1 MVGMPLLFFIDMRKV
16 LFLMIILALLMMCG
30 SCCPCK
36 NLTTET
42 KTHDSV
48 RVETNTVTVYVPD
61 TVLIEIPA
69 QTAERT
75 TADSTSHLEN
85 DYATSDVH
93 INADGTLF
101 HDLKTKPQKKPVE
114 VKKKEVHKDNI
125 VYKGHTEQETEK
137 KIVEVIPSWAWYVL
151 LYAVAVTLCLVLF
164 IRRKL

>member
-1 MVGMPLLFFIDMRKV
+1 MSGMPLLFYIDMSKV
-16 LFLMIILALLMMCG
+16 FLMIILALLMMCG

-42 KTHDSV
+42 STHDSI

-61 TVLIEIPA
+61 TVLIEIPL

-85 DYATSDVH
+85 DYATSDAR

-101 HDLKTKPQKKPVE
+101 HSLNTKPQEKPVE
-114 VKKKEVHKDNI
+114 VKKKEVRKDNI
-125 VYKGHTEQETEK
+125 VYKGHTEKETEE
-137 KIVEVIPSWAWYVL
+137 KIVQVTPSWAWYVL
-151 LYAVAVTLCLVLF
+151 LYAVATTISVIFL

>member
-1 MVGMPLLFFIDMRKV
+1 MKRV
-16 LFLMIILALLMMCG
+16 LFLMIVLTLLMMCG
-30 SCCPCK
+30 SCCPCR

-61 TVLIEIPA
+61 TVLVEIPA

-85 DYATSDVH
+85 DYATSDVR

-101 HDLKTKPQKKPVE
+101 HSLKTKPQEKPVE

-125 VYKGHTEQETEK
+125 VYKGHTEQETEE
-137 KIVEVIPSWAWYVL
+137 KIVEVIPRWAWYVL
-151 LYAVAVTLCLVLF
+151 LYAVAVTALTGFL
-164 IRRKL
+164 IRRRL

>member
-1 MVGMPLLFFIDMRKV
+1 MYERYKAMFKGAAWGV
-16 LFLMIILALLMMCG
+16 IILALMMMCS

-61 TVLIEIPA
+61 TVYIEIPA
-69 QTAERT
+69 QNAERT

-85 DYATSDVH
+85 DYATSDAR

-101 HDLKTKPQKKPVE
+101 HSLKTKPQEKPVE
-114 VKKKEVHKDNI
+114 VKKKEVRKNNI
-125 VYKGHTEQETEK
+125 VYRGHTEQEAEE
-137 KIVEVIPSWAWYVL
+137 KIVEVTPQWAWYIL
-151 LYAVAVTLCLVLF
+151 LYAVAATILVVFLAK
-164 IRRKL
+164 RKL